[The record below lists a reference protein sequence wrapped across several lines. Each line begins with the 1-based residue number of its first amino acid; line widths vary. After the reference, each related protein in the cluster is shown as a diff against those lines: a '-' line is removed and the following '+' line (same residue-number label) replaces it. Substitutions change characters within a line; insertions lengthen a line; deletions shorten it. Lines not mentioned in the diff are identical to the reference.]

1 MKPFDQ
7 FIYESTS
14 EEDRE
19 DSAEKEKFDAPSKRA
34 THKIVSR
41 SFRNAMKA
49 LQNGDIQRHRYWMQ
63 KAYHKL
69 TGTGE

>member
-7 FIYESTS
+7 FIYESND
-14 EEDRE
+14 EEHE
-19 DSAEKEKFDAPSKRA
+19 DTVEKEKLDSHAKRS
-34 THKIVSR
+34 TQKIVSR
-41 SFRNAMKA
+41 SFKNAMTA

>member
-7 FIYESTS
+7 FIFESNS
-14 EEDRE
+14 EEQE
-19 DSAEKEKFDAPSKRA
+19 DSAEKEKLDAHAKRSS
-34 THKIVSR
+34 HKIVSR
-41 SFRNAMKA
+41 SFKNAMIA
-49 LQNGDIQRHRYWMQ
+49 LQNGDIPRHRYWMQ